1 LNQQKLLGKWT
12 STSLV
17 VGTMVGAG
25 VFLMPSLLAIYGGIS
40 IVGWLVS
47 TIGAILLAVLFSR
60 LSRLLPG
67 LQGGP
72 YAYTK
77 KGIGEFPAFLV
88 VWGYWISVC
97 TTNAALAV
105 AFVGY
110 LSVFVTILNGNVIYS
125 ALAALLAIWLLSWYN
140 TRGIK
145 LVGKMALVTTVL
157 KLVPLVVISVFGLF
171 FINLDHF
178 SPINLSAE
186 TNLSAIAITTALTF
200 FSFLGIES
208 ATIPADDVENPNETV
223 PFATKWGTLIAAV
236 VYIFSSV
243 SIMGVINPE
252 VLSSSTAPFA
262 DAATILWGKG
272 GNLIIALA
280 ATISVFGALNGWIL
294 IQGQMPQAI
303 AKDGL
308 FPSVFAKENK
318 RGTPSLG
325 IFISS
330 SLATLLIIMNY
341 SGGLL
346 KVFEFMIL
354 VSTVSVLIP
363 YLFCSVSYVLLIK
376 NPETSM
382 FLIPA

>member
-1 LNQQKLLGKWT
+1 MNQQKLLGKWT

-88 VWGYWISVC
+88 VWGYWISVW

-208 ATIPADDVENPNETV
+208 ATIPADDVKNPNETV

-262 DAATILWGKG
+262 DAATILWWES
-272 GNLIIALA
+272 NYSSSRYYF
-280 ATISVFGALNGWIL
+280 SVWRTKWLDINSGAD
-294 IQGQMPQAI
+294 A
-303 AKDGL
+303 
-308 FPSVFAKENK
+308 SSYCK
-318 RGTPSLG
+318 RR
-325 IFISS
+325 FISFS
-330 SLATLLIIMNY
+330 
-341 SGGLL
+341 
-346 KVFEFMIL
+346 
-354 VSTVSVLIP
+354 
-363 YLFCSVSYVLLIK
+363 FCK
-376 NPETSM
+376 RK
-382 FLIPA
+382 